1 MKDFLRILLLAMVV
15 CCWSCSGGG
24 EDVPTPT
31 PTPKPEEKPKIEVT
45 TTAPVLAQEGGT
57 STVSFTSTDSWTIDV
72 TEGRAVSWC
81 SVTPTSGNK
90 GTNTLTIKTTANDTY
105 DERYAKV
112 TIKAGTTTQSFVVT
126 QKQKDGLT
134 VTSNK
139 VEVGAAG
146 GDVTIEVKANVK
158 YEYEIEEAAQSWIAG
173 GSRALT
179 ASTIK
184 LKVAENENTSKREGK
199 ITIRSGELSE
209 TVTVYQEGSKP
220 TIVLTQDEYTVASEG
235 ETIKVELKSNVNY
248 DIQLPSVDWIKESSS
263 RAMSVATHYFEVA
276 SNEGY
281 DARSAEIL
289 FVNKDNGLSE
299 KVTINQMQKDA
310 IIVAKNEYTV
320 DAAGGEL
327 KFEVNTN
334 VDFKVETSVD
344 WIKQNTESRGLEAK
358 PLSFTIAEN
367 TADKAR
373 EGVITISSGDL
384 KQEIKVIQKAKTSFS
399 VSETEF
405 NVGSDGGEISFVVTS
420 NVEYDVNWTSVDWLK
435 NTSKDNGKYVF
446 SVSANEGYDA
456 RNVEITVLNKE
467 TQKKTVV
474 KVLQA
479 QKDAIIVAK
488 NEYTVDAAGGD
499 LKLEVNTNV
508 DFKIETSVDWIKQ
521 NTESRGL
528 EAKPL
533 SFKIAENTADKAR
546 EGVITISSGDL
557 KQEIKVIQKAKTTFS
572 ISETEFN
579 VGSDGGEISF
589 VVTSN
594 VEYDVNWTSVDWL
607 KNTSKDNGK
616 YVFSVSA
623 NEEYDARNVEITVL
637 NKETQKKTVVKVLQ
651 AQKDAIIV
659 AKNEYTVEAAGGDL
673 KFEVNTNVDFKV
685 ETSVDWIKQNTE
697 SRGLEAKPLSFKIA
711 ENTADKAREGVITIS
726 SGELKQEIKV
736 IQNSNTVSFGVS
748 QKEFIIFACGGEF
761 ELIVTSKYGYN
772 IDYNPWIKEK
782 SCVQTSSSTYKHTFY
797 LPQNPSYDTY
807 EGMICVGDKNSSEQ
821 ILVKVIYKT
830 RFIDAQDEYNISALS
845 GFLEFGICIDQ
856 EVKVET
862 SADWISCVES
872 GDSQKVKLA
881 IKQNESKERVG
892 KVIFTVDG
900 NCQIVT
906 IKQGGNF
913 SNNTGNISGM
923 PEQEW

>member
-45 TTAPVLAQEGGT
+45 TTAPVLAQEGET
-57 STVSFTSTDSWTIDV
+57 ATVTFTSSDSWTIDV
-72 TEGRAVSWC
+72 TEGRTVSWC

-446 SVSANEGYDA
+446 SVSANE
-456 RNVEITVLNKE
+456 
-467 TQKKTVV
+467 
-474 KVLQA
+474 
-479 QKDAIIVAK
+479 
-488 NEYTVDAAGGD
+488 
-499 LKLEVNTNV
+499 
-508 DFKIETSVDWIKQ
+508 
-521 NTESRGL
+521 
-528 EAKPL
+528 
-533 SFKIAENTADKAR
+533 
-546 EGVITISSGDL
+546 
-557 KQEIKVIQKAKTTFS
+557 
-572 ISETEFN
+572 
-579 VGSDGGEISF
+579 
-589 VVTSN
+589 
-594 VEYDVNWTSVDWL
+594 
-607 KNTSKDNGK
+607 
-616 YVFSVSA
+616 
-623 NEEYDARNVEITVL
+623 EYDARNVEITVL

>member
-1 MKDFLRILLLAMVV
+1 MKDFLRIMLLAMMV

-45 TTAPVLAQEGGT
+45 TTAPVLAQEGET
-57 STVSFTSTDSWTIDV
+57 ATVTFTSSDSWTIDV
-72 TEGRAVSWC
+72 TEGRTVSWC

-446 SVSANEGYDA
+446 SVSANE
-456 RNVEITVLNKE
+456 
-467 TQKKTVV
+467 
-474 KVLQA
+474 
-479 QKDAIIVAK
+479 
-488 NEYTVDAAGGD
+488 
-499 LKLEVNTNV
+499 
-508 DFKIETSVDWIKQ
+508 
-521 NTESRGL
+521 
-528 EAKPL
+528 
-533 SFKIAENTADKAR
+533 
-546 EGVITISSGDL
+546 
-557 KQEIKVIQKAKTTFS
+557 
-572 ISETEFN
+572 
-579 VGSDGGEISF
+579 
-589 VVTSN
+589 
-594 VEYDVNWTSVDWL
+594 
-607 KNTSKDNGK
+607 
-616 YVFSVSA
+616 
-623 NEEYDARNVEITVL
+623 EYDARNVEITVL

>member
-1 MKDFLRILLLAMVV
+1 MKDFLRIMLLAMMV

-31 PTPKPEEKPKIEVT
+31 PTPKPEEKPKIEIT
-45 TTAPVLAQEGGT
+45 TNAPVLAQEGET
-57 STVSFTSTDSWTIDV
+57 ATVTFTSSDSWTIDV

-81 SVTPTSGNK
+81 SVTPTSGSK
-90 GTNTLTIKTTANDTY
+90 GTNTLTVKTTANDTY
-105 DERYAKV
+105 DERNAKV

-139 VEVGAAG
+139 VEVGAEG
-146 GDVTIEVKANVK
+146 GDIVIEVKANVK

-173 GSRALT
+173 DSRALT

-220 TIVLTQDEYTVASEG
+220 TLVLTQNEYTVASEG

-310 IIVAKNEYTV
+310 IIVAMNEYTV
-320 DAAGGEL
+320 DAAGGDL
-327 KFEVNTN
+327 QFEVNIN

-358 PLSFTIAEN
+358 PLSFKITEN

-373 EGVITISSGDL
+373 EGKITITSGEL
-384 KQEIKVIQKAKTSFS
+384 KQEIKVIQKAKTTFS

-446 SVSANEGYDA
+446 SVSANEGYDT

-467 TQKKTVV
+467 TQ
-474 KVLQA
+474 
-479 QKDAIIVAK
+479 
-488 NEYTVDAAGGD
+488 E
-499 LKLEVNTNV
+499 
-508 DFKIETSVDWIKQ
+508 
-521 NTESRGL
+521 
-528 EAKPL
+528 
-533 SFKIAENTADKAR
+533 KA
-546 EGVITISSGDL
+546 
-557 KQEIKVIQKAKTTFS
+557 
-572 ISETEFN
+572 
-579 VGSDGGEISF
+579 
-589 VVTSN
+589 
-594 VEYDVNWTSVDWL
+594 
-607 KNTSKDNGK
+607 
-616 YVFSVSA
+616 
-623 NEEYDARNVEITVL
+623 
-637 NKETQKKTVVKVLQ
+637 VVKVLQ

-659 AKNEYTVEAAGGDL
+659 AKNEYTVEAAGGTLD
-673 KFEVNTNVDFKV
+673 FEVNTNVDFKL
-685 ETSVDWIKQNTE
+685 ETSVDWMKQNTE
-697 SRGLEAKPLSFKIA
+697 SRGLEAKPLSFTIT
-711 ENTADKAREGVITIS
+711 ENTANEAREGVITIS
-726 SGELKQEIKV
+726 SGDLKQEIKV
-736 IQNSNTVSFGVS
+736 IQRGALNKGTGA
-748 QKEFIIFACGGEF
+748 ELEPGGGIE
-761 ELIVTSKYGYN
+761 
-772 IDYNPWIKEK
+772 
-782 SCVQTSSSTYKHTFY
+782 
-797 LPQNPSYDTY
+797 
-807 EGMICVGDKNSSEQ
+807 EG
-821 ILVKVIYKT
+821 
-830 RFIDAQDEYNISALS
+830 
-845 GFLEFGICIDQ
+845 
-856 EVKVET
+856 
-862 SADWISCVES
+862 
-872 GDSQKVKLA
+872 
-881 IKQNESKERVG
+881 
-892 KVIFTVDG
+892 
-900 NCQIVT
+900 
-906 IKQGGNF
+906 
-913 SNNTGNISGM
+913 
-923 PEQEW
+923 

>member
-139 VEVGAAG
+139 VEVGAE
-146 GDVTIEVKANVK
+146 GDDIVIEVKANVK

-220 TIVLTQDEYTVASEG
+220 TIVLTQNEYTVASEG

-248 DIQLPSVDWIKESSS
+248 DIQLASVDWIKESSS

-320 DAAGGEL
+320 DATGGDL
-327 KFEVNTN
+327 KLEVNTN
-334 VDFKVETSVD
+334 VDFKVESSVD
-344 WIKQNTESRGLEAK
+344 WMKQNTESRGLEAK

-373 EGVITISSGDL
+373 EGMISITSGDL

-405 NVGSDGGEISFVVTS
+405 NVGSDGDEISFIVTS
-420 NVEYDVNWTSVDWLK
+420 NVEYDVNWTSADWLK

-467 TQKKTVV
+467 TQEKTVV

-479 QKDAIIVAK
+479 QK
-488 NEYTVDAAGGD
+488 N
-499 LKLEVNTNV
+499 
-508 DFKIETSVDWIKQ
+508 
-521 NTESRGL
+521 
-528 EAKPL
+528 
-533 SFKIAENTADKAR
+533 
-546 EGVITISSGDL
+546 
-557 KQEIKVIQKAKTTFS
+557 
-572 ISETEFN
+572 
-579 VGSDGGEISF
+579 
-589 VVTSN
+589 
-594 VEYDVNWTSVDWL
+594 
-607 KNTSKDNGK
+607 
-616 YVFSVSA
+616 
-623 NEEYDARNVEITVL
+623 
-637 NKETQKKTVVKVLQ
+637 
-651 AQKDAIIV
+651 AIIV

-685 ETSVDWIKQNTE
+685 ETSVDWMKQNTE

-711 ENTADKAREGVITIS
+711 ENTTEEAREGVITIS
-726 SGELKQEIKV
+726 SGDLKQEIKV
-736 IQNSNTVSFGVS
+736 IQKAKG
-748 QKEFIIFACGGEF
+748 
-761 ELIVTSKYGYN
+761 
-772 IDYNPWIKEK
+772 
-782 SCVQTSSSTYKHTFY
+782 
-797 LPQNPSYDTY
+797 
-807 EGMICVGDKNSSEQ
+807 
-821 ILVKVIYKT
+821 KT
-830 RFIDAQDEYNISALS
+830 E
-845 GFLEFGICIDQ
+845 
-856 EVKVET
+856 
-862 SADWISCVES
+862 
-872 GDSQKVKLA
+872 
-881 IKQNESKERVG
+881 
-892 KVIFTVDG
+892 
-900 NCQIVT
+900 
-906 IKQGGNF
+906 
-913 SNNTGNISGM
+913 GNINDM
-923 PEQEW
+923 NIIPW